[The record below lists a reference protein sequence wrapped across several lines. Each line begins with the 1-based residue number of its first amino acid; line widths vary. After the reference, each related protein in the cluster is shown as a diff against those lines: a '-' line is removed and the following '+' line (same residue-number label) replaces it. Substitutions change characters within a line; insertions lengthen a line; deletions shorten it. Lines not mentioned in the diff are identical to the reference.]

1 MPQKYLKLY
10 TNHTTY
16 GSDSRPD
23 TPNVSH
29 CIEEDHVHYTV
40 DLLSMPLTFEAKTGT
55 TSISFIHRS
64 PANFDYSTKTIKVSI
79 DNGTTWTSKTSTR
92 AGTLLGTINQG
103 EKMLIVGDNDT
114 YTGGTTD
121 SWNYFSTDNDVY
133 VYGNIASLIQSTNFE
148 NINRDVLLYKSYVF
162 DHLFWNMQK
171 MYSHSRKDIIAPF
184 GKVGS
189 NCYRSMFNGCI
200 NITKP
205 MQLLTTKLNNNC
217 YDSMF
222 SGCTSLTTAPSL
234 PLTTL
239 DEECYNYMFYG
250 CTSLTES
257 PVLPATTLVT
267 KCYQYMFK
275 GCSSLNKITC
285 MATNISATDCT
296 KEWVDGV
303 AETGT
308 FIKNNGMEDWT
319 TGVNGIPT
327 GWTTQNVN
335 TKLDYYQLKSNEYVN
350 VGIIN
355 PNSETFKDG
364 SSSTIYGWIGIN
376 FENDVTLADVS
387 GQVLITNKYEL
398 GVCSENYFLLV
409 DGVVDSSGSK
419 TTASASSVPYLQ
431 IIEAYKSSGNYNNG
445 IWWWSS
451 GLSNTQKI
459 YYITRGNQP
468 WDFVNYPVIFGS
480 LNGNSVTAKID
491 RLRVT
496 IAKNSSQFNI
506 ILYPYLNAI
515 TNEVVFATD
524 DWEYSYPISKV

>member
-10 TNHTTY
+10 NNHTTY

-40 DLLSMPLTFEAKTGT
+40 DLLNMPLTFEAKTGT

-64 PANFDYSTKTIKVSI
+64 PANIDYSTKTIKVST

-103 EKMLIVGDNDT
+103 EKMLVVGDNDR
-114 YTGGTTD
+114 YTGGTSD
-121 SWNYFSTDNDVY
+121 SWNYFATDNDVY

-148 NINRDVLLYKSYVF
+148 NIDRDVLLYKGYVF

-189 NCYRSMFNGCI
+189 NCYRAMFSGCI

-257 PVLPATTLVT
+257 PVLPATTLAT

-303 AETGT
+303 AATGT
-308 FIKNNGMEDWT
+308 FIKDDTMTNWT
-319 TGVNGIPT
+319 TGISGIPT
-327 GWTTQNVN
+327 GWTVQNVSV
-335 TKLDYYQLKSNEYVN
+335 KLDYYELSSNEYIEI
-350 VGIIN
+350 GFIN
-355 PNSETFKDG
+355 PNNDTYRE
-364 SSSTIYGWIGIN
+364 SSS
-376 FENDVTLADVS
+376 S
-387 GQVLITNKYEL
+387 
-398 GVCSENYFLLV
+398 LV
-409 DGVVDSSGSK
+409 YGVVQVVFYTGTTITDIADQTIVTSGGEFSTNNSQLLIVNGVQNTNGNTTSS
-419 TTASASSVPYLQ
+419 SAAANPYYMLE
-431 IIEAYKSSGNYNNG
+431 EAYKASGNYNNA
-445 IWWWSS
+445 IWSWCTGW
-451 GLSNTQKI
+451 SNTKKRYFLVHGQ
-459 YYITRGNQP
+459 QP
-468 WDFVNYPVIFGS
+468 WDFVNNPIYIGS
-480 LNGNSVTAKID
+480 LTGNSVTAKIA
-491 RLRVT
+491 RILVRFPVNST
-496 IAKNSSQFNI
+496 ETMANVYPYKNS
-506 ILYPYLNAI
+506 I
-515 TNEVVFATD
+515 TNKVVFKSD
-524 DWEYSYPISKV
+524 DGTYVYEVKSI